1 MSGQARA
8 AGATRD
14 PGLQPER
21 TRLAWRRTSLSCSVV
36 AVLALKSTLA
46 GGGAYAAGGCA
57 LAWLGFLALAQY
69 RVRALVARRPPAMTA
84 RSAAVCVGCV
94 LAMALCAA
102 AVIL

>member
-1 MSGQARA
+1 MSGP
-8 AGATRD
+8 AGARD

-21 TRLAWRRTSLSCSVV
+21 TRLAWRRTSLSCAVA
-36 AVLALKSTLA
+36 AVLALKSALA

-57 LAWLGFLALAQY
+57 LAWLGFLALARY
-69 RVRALVARRPPAMTA
+69 RSRVLAARRPPALTVW
-84 RSAAVCVGCV
+84 SAAVCVGCV

>member
-1 MSGQARA
+1 MSGP
-8 AGATRD
+8 AGVRD

-21 TRLAWRRTSLSCSVV
+21 TRLAWRRTSLSCSVA
-36 AVLALKSTLA
+36 AVLALKSALA
-46 GGGAYAAGGCA
+46 GGGSYAAGGCA

-69 RVRALVARRPPAMTA
+69 RARALTARRPSALTA
-84 RSAAVCVGCV
+84 VSAAVCVGCV